1 MALSRALVG
10 AIIIIIVATI
20 EETIE
25 GMSNP
30 LPAPVKECQRIDNFI
45 APKYG

>member
-1 MALSRALVG
+1 MHPRLTLFYY
-10 AIIIIIVATI
+10 IIIIVATI